1 MSAEYLELEDIL
13 TEEKRLDAKR
23 KHENAVIEAQGK
35 KSKVRDK
42 EKLIDDLMF
51 SDKDSKFQFIY
62 FLKIDEV
69 IINSLLSML

>member
-51 SDKDSKFQFIY
+51 SDKDSKFQFTIY
-62 FLKIDEV
+62 IIFLKYC
-69 IINSLLSML
+69 